1 MSSAVQYW
9 NYGAFFAILP
19 NIAKYWERLN
29 NVTKVLL
36 EVTLQN
42 CLILI
47 DIAWHIH
54 IVVRNS
60 LVVLD
65 IARFFRS
72 KMFSGRLFDYLRKYW
87 TNSNIHRICIILS
100 DIMSVL
106 YIQSYFSSNDRLMTK
121 WYNIKLSTW
130 YFLLLHLM

>member
-1 MSSAVQYW
+1 MSSAVKYW
-9 NYGAFFAILP
+9 NYGTFFAILP

-72 KMFSGRLFDYLRKYW
+72 KIFLGRLFEYLRKYW

-106 YIQSYFSSNDRLMTK
+106 YIQSYFSSNDRLMTR